1 MSTISISTGLA
12 IVVFLFGLGL
22 SLGASELLVAGLGR
36 LGGKL
41 GLAAGLLGLL
51 VALGADAPEISSA
64 VTALLSGAKDVGLG
78 VILGSNLFNLAAL
91 LGLSSVIA
99 GRLHF
104 RRILV
109 TLDGGVALLATGVI
123 ALLLLAGL
131 SPIASIALLA
141 AIFIPY
147 VFLLAAQPHHV
158 DRLSL
163 PRRLRHRLAVVARLV
178 HPDPG
183 LSEPGPSASWARVW
197 WIVPSI
203 AAIIGGSYVMVTTA
217 LVLADR
223 WHVSRPFLGTVIL
236 AAITSLP
243 NAYAAVRL
251 ALRQNGGAVV
261 SEAFNSNTLNLMAG
275 IGLPALVVGGVTTVR
290 GSATDLVW
298 LLGLTVLAVGLGYA
312 QRGLSRVSGLVLIAG
327 YLLFLGI
334 ETHWR

>member
-1 MSTISISTGLA
+1 MSTVSISTGVA
-12 IVVFLFGLGL
+12 VGVFLFGLGL
-22 SLGASELLVAGLGR
+22 SLGASEILVNGLGR

-64 VTALLSGAKDVGLG
+64 ITALLSGAKDVGLG

-131 SPIASIALLA
+131 SPIASMALLA

-147 VFLLAAQPHHV
+147 VFLLAAQPHYV
-158 DRLSL
+158 ERLSI
-163 PRRLRHRLAVVARLV
+163 PSRLRHRLALVTRLV

-183 LSEPGPSASWARVW
+183 LTEPGPSASWAPVS

-203 AAIIGGSYVMVTTA
+203 AAIVGGSYVMVMTA

-223 WHVSRPFLGTVIL
+223 WHVCRPFLGTVVL

-251 ALRQNGGAVV
+251 ALRKNGAAVV
-261 SEAFNSNTLNLMAG
+261 SEAFNSNSLNLVAG

-290 GSATDLVW
+290 GSATDLGW
-298 LLGLTVLAVGLGYA
+298 LLGLTVLAIGLGYV
-312 QRGLSRVSGLVLIAG
+312 QRGLSRTGGLVLIAG

-334 ETHWR
+334 ETYGR